1 MDNRKRTMA
10 FQEKSL
16 EMKKIGIITYH
27 YYYNYGTMLQAYAL
41 QEAID
46 RTGADARLI
55 NFRKPY
61 YIPTFWF
68 RMKRI
73 PAYLLDF
80 KRVWRLMRFSRRL
93 DQKICAFDTF
103 ALNYFKQSETVYR
116 VFDDFDKVDELYDLF
131 VTGSDQTFSPKIGL
145 NPCIFLDFVKDKDKK
160 MAYAPSIG
168 TVKFSMEEL
177 EEFKTY
183 INKYKYLSCREASGA
198 EFMQKL
204 TGKNV
209 ETVLDPTFL
218 LNKDD
223 WSKIASKP
231 IINEPYI
238 FCYFLGYRKHYDG
251 VVKYLQK
258 KTGYKVF
265 YIPID
270 YHDMVT
276 SKELLFDCG
285 PAEWLSLIKNAAVIC
300 TDSFHGMCFSINF
313 QKDFYV
319 LNKCVGGINS
329 GDNSRIYDLLN
340 RIGLL
345 DRFVDVDTK
354 IEFCH
359 VDYLKP
365 NELLQEESLKSIAY
379 LNKILS

>member
-1 MDNRKRTMA
+1 
-10 FQEKSL
+10 
-16 EMKKIGIITYH
+16 MKNIGIITYH

-41 QEAID
+41 QEAVE
-46 RTGADARLI
+46 RAGANAELI

-61 YIPTFWF
+61 HIPTFWF
-68 RMKRI
+68 RVKRL
-73 PAYLLDF
+73 PAYILDF
-80 KRVWRLMRFSRRL
+80 KRVWRLTRFGKRL
-93 DQKICAFDTF
+93 VQKRPAFDAF
-103 ALNYFKQSETVYR
+103 ALNYFKQSETEYR
-116 VFDDFDKVDELYDLF
+116 VLDDFDKVENQYDLF

-160 MAYAPSIG
+160 VAYAPSIG
-168 TVKFSMEEL
+168 TVKFSPEKL

-198 EFMQKL
+198 ELMQPL
-204 TGKNV
+204 TETKV

-223 WSKIASKP
+223 WSEIAAKP

-238 FCYFLGYRKHYDG
+238 FCYFLGHRMHYDG

-270 YHDMVT
+270 CHDMTT
-276 SKELLFDCG
+276 SKNLLFDCG
-285 PAEWLSLIKNAAVIC
+285 PAEWLSLIKNAAVVC
-300 TDSFHGMCFSINF
+300 TDSFHGMCFSVNF

-319 LNKCVGGINS
+319 FNKCVGGINS

-340 RIGLL
+340 RVGLL
-345 DRFVDVDTK
+345 DRFVDVNTK
-354 IEFCH
+354 VEFSH
-359 VDYLKP
+359 VDYSKP
-365 NELLQEESLKSIAY
+365 NELLQEERQNSIAY
-379 LNKILS
+379 LNKVLA